1 MIMKKIIAFICFLFL
16 VSSILL
22 PSIGWASLIDDLREE
37 IDKKAQ
43 EIKELEE
50 QATAFRKE
58 LEDAQGRKSS
68 LQNQLSIIESRIKKL
83 RNDIY
88 ITAAKIDNAS
98 LKIESLSLD
107 IDEKQNE
114 IDKRKDSI
122 AAMIQIL
129 YEYDQESLI
138 ELVLIES
145 SLSNF
150 LNQVRYL
157 ESLQENVHK
166 DLIILQGLK
175 ATLEEEKTEVKY
187 QRNQLYVLNN
197 QLYSQKKIVDSE
209 KEEKDYLLI
218 KTRGQEKQYQSL
230 LDETLRRQ
238 QEIQQDIYE
247 LEDKL
252 RMTYDPSA
260 LPEARSGVLSWPL
273 DGILTQN
280 YGITPYSQRL
290 YKSGFHNGIDV
301 ASSYG
306 EPIRAARDGIVLAI
320 GSCGRYA
327 YGKWI
332 AIKHN
337 NKLTTLYAHLS
348 GYASLK
354 IGDSVS
360 RGQVIAYEGSTGY
373 STGAHLHFGLYVTE
387 TFRVEQRWFGQ
398 LPLGAHLDP
407 LKYL

>member
-1 MIMKKIIAFICFLFL
+1 MKKLLYVICIFSL
-16 VSSILL
+16 LL
-22 PSIGWASLIDDLREE
+22 PIIGWASLIDDLQEE

-50 QATAFRKE
+50 QAAAFRKE

-68 LQNQLSIIESRIKKL
+68 LQNQLFIIESRIKKL

-88 ITAAKIDNAS
+88 ITAARIDNAS

-114 IDKRKDSI
+114 VDKKKDSI
-122 AAMIQIL
+122 AVIIQVL

-157 ESLQENVHK
+157 ESLQENVHR
-166 DLIILQGLK
+166 DLIILQELK
-175 ATLEEEKTEVKY
+175 AILKEEKTEVEY

-197 QLYSQKKIVDSE
+197 QLYSQKEIVDGE

-218 KTRGQEKQYQSL
+218 KTKGQEKQYQSL

-306 EPIRAARDGIVLAI
+306 EPIRAARDGVVLAI

-327 YGKWI
+327 WQV
-332 AIKHN
+332 
-337 NKLTTLYAHLS
+337 
-348 GYASLK
+348 
-354 IGDSVS
+354 DSN
-360 RGQVIAYEGSTGY
+360 
-373 STGAHLHFGLYVTE
+373 
-387 TFRVEQRWFGQ
+387 
-398 LPLGAHLDP
+398 
-407 LKYL
+407 

>member
-1 MIMKKIIAFICFLFL
+1 MKKVVSFIIILFMVCGL
-16 VSSILL
+16 LL
-22 PSIGWASLIDDLREE
+22 PVAGFASLIDDLRDE

-50 QATAFRKE
+50 QAVAYRKE
-58 LEDAQGRKSS
+58 LEDAQGKKSS

-88 ITAAKIDNAS
+88 ITTAKIDNAS

-373 STGAHLHFGLYVTE
+373 STGAHLHFGVYVTE

-398 LPLGAHLDP
+398 LPLGAHLNP